1 MNMKQE
7 YDNIE
12 NLSSIIADE
21 SSFNS
26 LVQFIGDFGL
36 EVTSIDKPETL
47 CPVAA

>member
-7 YDNIE
+7 YNNFED
-12 NLSSIIADE
+12 LSSIFTDE

-36 EVTSIDKPETL
+36 ELTGIDKPETT
-47 CPVAA
+47 CPAAA